1 MTRLPSTVFCLAALL
16 SSQMNTA
23 SDKTPI
29 QDTKTQELI
38 DRIKRGDDAQA
49 LLEAGRTG
57 NLAFVP
63 YLREKLRH
71 NVYKHESLKWEAQMA
86 LVKLNQPDQLQAIY
100 CQVATGNETQV
111 SDTIDEFAYVGG
123 WFSVRILKDVVS
135 GELAANAAIDQHAP
149 PDAQRM
155 KPIYL
160 ASGTLAALIPDGAHQ
175 IESQKSLSLFS
186 SESFSFWTDYIQTH
200 EDELKKL
207 QPTGEGVDFSPNAC
221 KDGKP
226 RKKH

>member
-38 DRIKRGDDAQA
+38 ERIKRGDDAQA

-63 YLREKLRH
+63 YLRE
-71 NVYKHESLKWEAQMA
+71 
-86 LVKLNQPDQLQAIY
+86 
-100 CQVATGNETQV
+100 
-111 SDTIDEFAYVGG
+111 
-123 WFSVRILKDVVS
+123 
-135 GELAANAAIDQHAP
+135 HAP

>member
-1 MTRLPSTVFCLAALL
+1 
-16 SSQMNTA
+16 
-23 SDKTPI
+23 
-29 QDTKTQELI
+29 
-38 DRIKRGDDAQA
+38 
-49 LLEAGRTG
+49 
-57 NLAFVP
+57 
-63 YLREKLRH
+63 
-71 NVYKHESLKWEAQMA
+71 MA
-86 LVKLNQPDQLQAIY
+86 LAKLNQPDQLQAIY

-111 SDTIDEFAYVGG
+111 SDTIDEFEYVGG
-123 WFSVRILKDVVS
+123 WFSVRILKDVIS

-160 ASGTLAALIPDGAHQ
+160 ASGTLAALIPDGSRQ

-186 SESFSFWTDYIQTH
+186 SESFSFWTDYIRTH
-200 EDELKKL
+200 EVELKKL

-221 KDGKP
+221 KNGKP